1 MEKNEKLTLKNSTV
15 IKKMINSN
23 TIKQVLSAFGTSLVA
38 FMDELIDQFPTEPG
52 LIFARILLKDQIPIE
67 TTMKNFL
74 LKIEQNDGE
83 LKKMIERKD
92 ENFFLEN
99 NVFSLTSTDGEHYSI
114 QGGTV
119 NHFRNLWLS
128 NLDDDDR
135 LIMWKWFETFVVI
148 ADKYQESEAGKGL
161 NI

>member
-1 MEKNEKLTLKNSTV
+1 
-15 IKKMINSN
+15 MITSN
-23 TIKQVLSAFGTSLVA
+23 TTRNQALAAFGTSLVA

-67 TTMKNFL
+67 STMKNFV

-83 LKKMIERKD
+83 LKKMIEQKD

-99 NVFSLTSTDGEHYSI
+99 NVFSLNATDGENYSI
-114 QGGTV
+114 QGSTV

-135 LIMWKWFETFVVI
+135 LIMWKWFETFVVL
-148 ADKYQESEAGKGL
+148 ADKYQEAKG
-161 NI
+161 

>member
-1 MEKNEKLTLKNSTV
+1 
-15 IKKMINSN
+15 MITSN
-23 TIKQVLSAFGTSLVA
+23 TTRNQALAAFGTSLVA

-67 TTMKNFL
+67 STMKNFV

-83 LKKMIERKD
+83 LKKMIEQKD

-99 NVFSLTSTDGEHYSI
+99 NVFSLNATDGENYSI
-114 QGGTV
+114 QGTTV

-135 LIMWKWFETFVVI
+135 LIMWKWFETFVVL
-148 ADKYQESEAGKGL
+148 ADKYQEAKG
-161 NI
+161 